1 MRIQRLPV
9 VPRPYRDE
17 LSTSCLGRVACRYG
31 PDANELACYIVNDAP
46 KPHEQHGWNRPVSVQ
61 AFPHPMG
68 RIVPTRDMTTVT
80 ISPYTQSTAKD
91 TL

>member
-31 PDANELACYIVNDAP
+31 PDANELACYIVNDA
-46 KPHEQHGWNRPVSVQ
+46 QNRMNSTGGIGLS
-61 AFPHPMG
+61 AFK
-68 RIVPTRDMTTVT
+68 RFRTRWVKSCQQET
-80 ISPYTQSTAKD
+80 
-91 TL
+91 